1 MNELYTQFL
10 FIQNAIWQRRFH
22 ALTVAWLVCIAGW
35 IVVVIKP
42 NTYTSS
48 VRIFVDT
55 SNILRPL
62 LKGLAVE
69 TDMGS
74 ELELLKQT
82 LTNRPNMER
91 VVRMT
96 DMDITAI
103 TQVQMEGLLDSL
115 KSRTSV
121 QTEGDHLLSIKFT
134 DTNPV
139 RARDVVQALTTV
151 FIESNLGQNRK
162 DMDNAREFIDV
173 QIQNY
178 ERDLQ
183 LAEQRLATFQQETLS
198 ALPSDAN
205 SYARLAALRSDLVDA
220 EAALQSSLGRRAAL
234 RQELETSRV
243 SGAATTLTQLEGN
256 LAEMLLQYT
265 EQHPEVLALRRRIE
279 LTKETA
285 ESGGPI
291 PMAAG
296 TEGSE
301 AADGNVVSKET
312 HERIK
317 IELAKE
323 ESDVA
328 YSSGRVKRVRA
339 RLDELE
345 SLLAQVPTA
354 EAELSKLNRDYEVLR
369 GKHAELVS
377 RREQARISRDRES
390 RAEQIDFR
398 IVDPPRVSSRP
409 NGPSRPILL
418 SVVLVL
424 SVGIGVAFAFVLV
437 YVNQTVSEPAQ
448 LKEIFA
454 LPVFGTVTP
463 VETTGRHTWEMTKST
478 AFVSLSSLLLAA
490 YGALLFLEKNVG
502 LADILPF
509 DSVFSFV
516 LTAAQ
521 QGPRG

>member
-10 FIQNAIWQRRFH
+10 FILNAIWQRRFH
-22 ALTVAWLVCIAGW
+22 ALTVAWVVCIAGW
-35 IVVVIKP
+35 IVVVMKP

-48 VRIFVDT
+48 ARIFVDT

-62 LKGLAVE
+62 LEGLAVE
-69 TDMGS
+69 TDVGA

-91 VVRMT
+91 VARMT
-96 DMDITAI
+96 DMDITAA
-103 TQVQMEGLLDSL
+103 TTVQMEALLDSL
-115 KSRTSV
+115 KGRTRV
-121 QTEGDHLLSIKFT
+121 ETEGDHLLSLKFT
-134 DTNPV
+134 DTDPV

-151 FIESNLGQNRK
+151 FIESNLGQSRR

-183 LAEQRLATFQQETLS
+183 LAEQRLATFKQETLS
-198 ALPSDAN
+198 ALPNQVN
-205 SYARLAALRSDLVDA
+205 SQSRLAALRSDLAEA
-220 EAALQSSLGRRAAL
+220 EAALQSSLARRAAL
-234 RQELETSRV
+234 RQELESARV
-243 SGAATTLTQLEGN
+243 SSAATTLSQLEGN

-265 EQHPEVLALRRRIE
+265 EQHPEVVALRRRID
-279 LTKETA
+279 LIKENA

-291 PMAAG
+291 PMAAPREAG
-296 TEGSE
+296 TDGSD
-301 AADGNVVSKET
+301 AADDNVVSKDT

-317 IELAKE
+317 MELAKE

-328 YSSGRVKRVRA
+328 YNTGRVKRVRA

-354 EAELSKLNRDYEVLR
+354 EAELSKLNRDYEVMR
-369 GKHAELVS
+369 DKHAELVT

-398 IVDPPRVSSRP
+398 VVDPPRVSSRP

-418 SVVLVL
+418 TVVLVL
-424 SVGIGVAFAFVLV
+424 SVGIGVGFAFVLV

-463 VETTGRHTWEMTKST
+463 IETTGRHTWEMTKST
-478 AFVSLSSLLLAA
+478 AFISLSSLLLAT
-490 YGALLFLEKNVG
+490 YGALLYLEKNVG
-502 LADILPF
+502 LADVLPF

-516 LTAAQ
+516 LTAVL
-521 QGPRG
+521 

>member
-1 MNELYTQFL
+1 MNELYAQFL
-10 FIQNAIWQRRFH
+10 FILNAIWQRRFH

-35 IVVVIKP
+35 VVVVIKP

-62 LKGLAVE
+62 LKGLTVE
-69 TDMGS
+69 TDVRS
-74 ELELLKQT
+74 ELELLMQT
-82 LTNRPNMER
+82 LSNRPNMAR
-91 VVRMT
+91 VARMT

-103 TQVQMEGLLDSL
+103 TQVQMEGLFDSL
-115 KSRTSV
+115 KSRTRV
-121 QTEGDHLLSIKFT
+121 ETEGDHLISIKFT
-134 DTNPV
+134 DTDPV

-151 FIESNLGQNRK
+151 FIESNLGRSRK
-162 DMDNAREFIDV
+162 DMDNAREFIDL

-183 LAEQRLATFQQETLS
+183 LAERRLATFKQETLS
-198 ALPSDAN
+198 ALPTQVN
-205 SYARLAALRSDLVDA
+205 SQSRLAALRSDLA
-220 EAALQSSLGRRAAL
+220 EVEAVLQSSLSRRAAL
-234 RQELETSRV
+234 RQELATARV
-243 SGAATTLTQLEGN
+243 SSAATTLTQLEGN

-265 EQHPEVLALRRRIE
+265 EQHPEVIAMRRRIE
-279 LTKETA
+279 LIKQSA

-291 PMAAG
+291 PMAAVG
-296 TEGSE
+296 TDGSE
-301 AADGNVVSKET
+301 AANGNVISKET

-317 IELAKE
+317 MELAKE

-328 YSSGRVKRVRA
+328 YNTGRVKRVRA

-345 SLLAQVPTA
+345 GLFAQVPIA
-354 EAELSKLNRDYEVLR
+354 EAELSKLDRDYEVMR
-369 GKHAELVS
+369 GKHAELVT
-377 RREQARISRDRES
+377 RREQARISRDREN

-418 SVVLVL
+418 TVVLVL
-424 SVGIGVAFAFVLV
+424 SVGIGVGFAFVLV

-448 LKEIFA
+448 LKEIFG
-454 LPVFGTVTP
+454 LPVFGAITP
-463 VETTGRHTWEMTKST
+463 IETARRHTWEMTKST

-490 YGALLFLEKNVG
+490 YGALLYLEENVH
-502 LADILPF
+502 LADVLPF

-516 LTAAQ
+516 LTAAH
-521 QGPRG
+521 